1 MKQFKKTVYNIQMKN
16 VNDFEGF
23 INENFDQAFNI
34 RTLKGIRFT
43 LPQWEHVDDMFKKG
57 DEFEIAFND
66 KADTEKIWKDINK
79 AQKEHK
85 SVKAMDIGWM
95 SNEFHENIISV
106 KDGNYPGLTY
116 LFKALDKHYGK
127 FGAAMGW
134 R

>member
-1 MKQFKKTVYNIQMKN
+1 MEN
-16 VNDFEGF
+16 VNNFENF
-23 INENFDQAFNI
+23 LNENFDSAYNI
-34 RTLKGIRFT
+34 KTLKGIKFL
-43 LPQWEHVDDMFKKG
+43 LPPWNAVDKMFKDG
-57 DEFEIAFND
+57 DEFQIAFND
-66 KADTEKIWKDINK
+66 KVDNEKIWKDIEK
-79 AQKEHK
+79 AQKEQK

-95 SNEFHENIISV
+95 SDEYHDAIISV